1 MSKHSR
7 PVIGITMDLAEVAA
21 GASTRLRAECGL
33 AYAACVVRAGGTP
46 VFLPPIVEEIPAQL
60 AMVDGVVFTG
70 GGDPRME
77 AYGEATHP
85 EASPMHERRQSYE
98 MAMLEAINGRG
109 PHAGAAR
116 ADLPILGICLGMQMM
131 SLAAGGKL
139 EQHLPDRLGEG
150 ASRHRAS
157 GGAVH
162 ALEIGPEAARALGV
176 APAVDRGVHSH
187 HHQAV
192 RDAGRLRVLARDADG
207 TVEAVADPGRPY
219 YVGVQW
225 HPERTADASL
235 GQGIFDEFVR
245 KCRGG

>member
-1 MSKHSR
+1 MSTPTR
-7 PVIGITMDLAEVAA
+7 PVIGITMDLTEV
-21 GASTRLRAECGL
+21 ASTRLRAECGL

-85 EASPMHERRQSYE
+85 EASPMHEKRQSYE
-98 MAMLEAINGRG
+98 TAMLEAINGRG
-109 PHAGAAR
+109 PFAGSASPE
-116 ADLPILGICLGMQMM
+116 LPILGICLGMQMM

-139 EQHLPDRLGEG
+139 EQHLPDRLGE
-150 ASRHRAS
+150 AAAKHRGP

-162 ALEIGPEAARALGV
+162 SVEIAAEAAKVLGV
-176 APAVDRGVHSH
+176 AASSGRGVASH

-192 RDAGRLRVLARDADG
+192 RDAGGLRVLARDEDG
-207 TVEAVADPGRPY
+207 TVEAVADPKRPY

-225 HPERTADASL
+225 HPERTADETL

-245 KCRGG
+245 KCRGGA